1 MTSAY
6 TFASA
11 VQAYMPSYISLE
23 TFWLFTF
30 FLQNY
35 NFFYCNVMIFY
46 LWPLHANSD
55 RPIDILLLLI
65 IPRII
70 HYYEKM

>member
-11 VQAYMPSYISLE
+11 VQAYMPFYISLE

-35 NFFYCNVMIFY
+35 
-46 LWPLHANSD
+46 
-55 RPIDILLLLI
+55 
-65 IPRII
+65 
-70 HYYEKM
+70 